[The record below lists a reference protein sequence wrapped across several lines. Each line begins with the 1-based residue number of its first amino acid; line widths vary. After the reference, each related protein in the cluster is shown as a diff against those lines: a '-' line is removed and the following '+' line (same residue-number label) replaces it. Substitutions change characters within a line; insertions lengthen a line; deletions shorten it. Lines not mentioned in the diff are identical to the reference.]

1 MLDRLLLIFLG
12 LWIFPPNAHAQQLT
26 DCRNPC
32 ERTRTIRYG
41 AFIGVRIVDSSFA
54 RQVHVVEVIPQ
65 SAAQTFGVR
74 MGDIIT
80 HLNGIELLSTAQLL
94 SEVAKWQPGDEVSLH
109 LLRNGK
115 VIELSF
121 PLGAQFSKT
130 ITEMVCCDEDPE
142 TGTFDFSLS
151 MSPAQERLMI
161 HSATILKE
169 PVQVDLLNEQ
179 GLVLASERRAG
190 SGEKFQMSLET
201 GHLPRGS
208 YMIRIRLGT
217 QRYVKRFNLGPE
229 QGN

>member
-1 MLDRLLLIFLG
+1 
-12 LWIFPPNAHAQQLT
+12 
-26 DCRNPC
+26 
-32 ERTRTIRYG
+32 
-41 AFIGVRIVDSSFA
+41 
-54 RQVHVVEVIPQ
+54 
-65 SAAQTFGVR
+65 
-74 MGDIIT
+74 
-80 HLNGIELLSTAQLL
+80 
-94 SEVAKWQPGDEVSLH
+94 
-109 LLRNGK
+109 
-115 VIELSF
+115 
-121 PLGAQFSKT
+121 
-130 ITEMVCCDEDPE
+130 
-142 TGTFDFSLS
+142 
-151 MSPAQERLMI
+151 MI